1 MAVLSNDGIRAGA
14 SGGTDAYEIA
24 RSLRFSKENQTW
36 LSRTENA
43 NPTDAKKWT
52 YSGWIRRGAVDSR
65 VGIIAG
71 TSNQWHNQAG
81 GQFDF
86 EILGGAAV

>member
-14 SGGTDAYEIA
+14 SGASTGSYEIA
-24 RSLRFSKENQTW
+24 RSLRFNKENECW
-36 LSRTENA
+36 LSRTEDGT
-43 NPTDAKKWT
+43 PTDPKKWT
-52 YSGWIRRGAVDSR
+52 YSGWIKRGAIDSR

-86 EILGGAAV
+86 